1 MIFCVASTS
10 FGMYIKAW
18 NGNLNEFHHRF
29 WATHCLFQR
38 LVYQIYVGNFCLPQT
53 VSSILR
59 EDCYFKGTFSRWV
72 WNIYE
77 LKCSNHSIT
86 DFTQLHK
93 NIVLRTLHNYIRI
106 SPESESSNHLF
117 TGIPMI
123 IHNVS
128 LIEPSK
134 HPNLTI
140 RQIFDCF

>member
-10 FGMYIKAW
+10 FGMYIQAW
-18 NGNLNEFHHRF
+18 NGNLNEFHHCF

-59 EDCYFKGTFSRWV
+59 EDCYFKGTFSWWV
-72 WNIYE
+72 CNIYE

-93 NIVLRTLHNYIRI
+93 NNTRKRKLKPFIYRDSNDNPQCFNNRTEQTSKFDNKADFR
-106 SPESESSNHLF
+106 LF
-117 TGIPMI
+117 L
-123 IHNVS
+123 V
-128 LIEPSK
+128 
-134 HPNLTI
+134 
-140 RQIFDCF
+140 

>member
-93 NIVLRTLHNYIRI
+93 NITRKRKFKPFIYRDSNDNPQCFINRTEQTSKFDNKADFR
-106 SPESESSNHLF
+106 LF
-117 TGIPMI
+117 L
-123 IHNVS
+123 V
-128 LIEPSK
+128 
-134 HPNLTI
+134 
-140 RQIFDCF
+140 